1 MDKKCTKN
9 ALKSTKFAKNCVY
22 MVHECPFSDKRGTKL
37 TKTVFTEILYFLSP
51 TKKVSESIKIF
62 GIDEKITDLIV
73 VTFQDQVQD
82 LIEGDLADLSQLNQ
96 VTNWEKIAKMH
107 GIKPDM
113 DRDKISDLVISK
125 TSCKDFLM

>member
-1 MDKKCTKN
+1 
-9 ALKSTKFAKNCVY
+9 

-51 TKKVSESIKIF
+51 TKKVSESLKIF

-82 LIEGDLADLSQLNQ
+82 LIEGDLADLSHLNQ
-96 VTNWEKIAKMH
+96 VTNWGKIAKND
-107 GIKPDM
+107 PE
-113 DRDKISDLVISK
+113 
-125 TSCKDFLM
+125 